1 MHAPRRFAD
10 GETEPEE
17 NLEPKMDFLRLRV
30 ADTNGWADELKIYIR
45 EDFVEEFE
53 NGFDARKMYGDPAAP
68 TLYGIS
74 PDGRMAINCIPTA
87 DNHVVG
93 FHGGSASNEYTFRFT
108 YDGEDELYLRDN
120 KTGIETPITAED
132 TYSFTTESGD
142 NDLRFSIIRKT
153 PAVPTDIETVTG
165 EGLQTTGVQK
175 IMYNGMLYILRS
187 GRIYDATG
195 ALVK

>member
-1 MHAPRRFAD
+1 
-10 GETEPEE
+10 
-17 NLEPKMDFLRLRV
+17 
-30 ADTNGWADELKIYIR
+30 
-45 EDFVEEFE
+45 
-53 NGFDARKMYGDPAAP
+53 MYGDPAAP

-93 FHGGSASNEYTFRFT
+93 FHGGSASNEYTFRFA
-108 YDGEDELYLRDN
+108 YDGEEELYLLDN
-120 KTGIETPITAED
+120 KTGAETLISAED
-132 TYSFTTESGD
+132 TYSFTTEAGD